1 MNLEDFYFFNGT
13 SYAGKSTMVH
23 LLAQKYGGFEVNIR
37 DDELGLEGTMALI
50 EKKLGL
56 HLP

>member
-23 LLAQKYGGFEVNIR
+23 LLAQKYDG
-37 DDELGLEGTMALI
+37 I
-50 EKKLGL
+50 ECGD
-56 HLP
+56 